1 MSNNFR
7 REGNELVQYD
17 NGVEY
22 SRFDFKTKECKHWYA
37 RTICMIVI
45 EKVKHLK
52 EMTRDLTKKI
62 NILVLGVALG
72 GIIIHLL
79 NKLDNIT
86 IIGVDIS
93 DENYNI
99 VEENSDNNRLDLI
112 KYDAEKYIKETDM
125 KFDII
130 ICDIF
135 NGSRVPD
142 FVLGDDFI
150 FNCKRILN
158 ENGCFII
165 NTINVDKNLLKEK
178 YNRIFETDYIF
189 FEYQYGHFIRSSNL
203 ITQVSLTK

>member
-1 MSNNFR
+1 MSNISL
-7 REGNELVQYD
+7 EGNELVQYD
-17 NGVEY
+17 DGVEY

-45 EKVKHLK
+45 EKVRHLK
-52 EMTRDLTKKI
+52 EKTRDLTKEI

-79 NKLDNIT
+79 NKLDNIRIT
-86 IIGVDIS
+86 GVDIS

-99 VEENSDNNRLDLI
+99 VEKYSDNNRLHLI
-112 KYDAEKYIKETDM
+112 EVDAEKYIKETSM

-135 NGSRVPD
+135 NNSKVPD
-142 FVLGDDFI
+142 FVLSDDFI

-165 NTINVDKNLLKEK
+165 NTINVNKNILKEK
-178 YNRIFETDYIF
+178 YNRIFETDNIF
-189 FEYQYGHFIRSSNL
+189 FDYQYGHFIRSSNL
-203 ITQVSLTK
+203 ITEVSLTK